1 MNTEK
6 RECRFGLKA
15 GTGIMDRIFINGLR
29 VNALIGC
36 YPAERE
42 RRQGITLDLEFG
54 VDLAAAA
61 ASDDLADTVNYA
73 ELEERIHALV
83 AGSRFKLIEALAG
96 AVGRLALEYEPIR
109 YARVRIDKPGAAQY
123 ARSIAVE
130 LEFHKE

>member
-1 MNTEK
+1 MNIKERK
-6 RECRFGLKA
+6 RRRDFISV
-15 GTGIMDRIFINGLR
+15 TGIMDRIFINGLR

-61 ASDDLADTVNYA
+61 ASDELADTVNYA

-83 AGSRFKLIEALAG
+83 STSHFKLIEALAG

-109 YARVRIDKPGAAQY
+109 FVRVRVDKPGAAKY

>member
-1 MNTEK
+1 MPV
-6 RECRFGLKA
+6 RERERCRDFNSV
-15 GTGIMDRIFINGLR
+15 TGNMDRIFINGLR

-54 VDLAAAA
+54 IDLAAAA
-61 ASDDLADTVNYA
+61 ASDELADTVNYA
-73 ELEERIHALV
+73 ELEERIHALA
-83 AGSRFKLIEALAG
+83 AGSHFRLLEALAG
-96 AVGRLALEYEPIR
+96 AVGRLALEYDPIR
-109 YARVRIDKPGAAQY
+109 FVRVRIDKPGAAKY